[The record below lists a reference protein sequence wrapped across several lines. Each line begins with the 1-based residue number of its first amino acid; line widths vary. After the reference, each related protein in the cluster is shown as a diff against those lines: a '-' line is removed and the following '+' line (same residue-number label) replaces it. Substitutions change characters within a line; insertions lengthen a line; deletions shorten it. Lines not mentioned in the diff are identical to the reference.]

1 MPTAVPSFF
10 SSSALQASA
19 PVAKPSSP
27 QAPEGSSDFQNM
39 LDQAKPRAQKTQDN
53 GADATAKSHQAD
65 KPKQKPAVSKKGKA
79 QAAQK
84 KANVDPA
91 NDEGESGDTETKD
104 ATATQTATAPP
115 PIADPSQTKTPSP
128 ARKTTEAKNADD
140 PATADASQ
148 QVMAAQSALKV
159 QPVDAKKQQD
169 QQSGQQQPQDVS
181 VQAVESD
188 QPDNAD
194 DAQPGS
200 VKVAAD
206 PSSSA
211 AKSQP
216 AASARQTAAKEPARQ
231 KAGIQAGKNLPD
243 QSPAVSASAANAAS
257 QLADADDDSDSGD
270 ATQTTTTASAASD
283 TGAAHAA
290 AHAAESSFADVLG
303 AIQSPAAKSPAT
315 DGHGIQQP
323 SAPAAPPEAQFAQ
336 ANHSTIIS
344 GIHGQL
350 LPAGGTMQV
359 RLDPPELGALSVIVR
374 VHEGVMSASFETSND
389 QATRMLSHTLTQLKS
404 SLEAQ
409 GVSVGKLH
417 VQQSPKG
424 QQSDLRDENRPSQ
437 DNRNQ
442 DSAAQREQQRREML
456 RRMWRRLSGGQD
468 PLDLV
473 A

>member
-1 MPTAVPSFF
+1 MPSAVPSLF
-10 SSSALQASA
+10 SSSALQSSA
-19 PVAKPSSP
+19 PAAKPSSP
-27 QAPEGSSDFQNM
+27 QASEGSSDFQSM
-39 LDQAKPRAQKTQDN
+39 LGQAKPRAQKTQNSGNAD
-53 GADATAKSHQAD
+53 DATAKSQQAD
-65 KPKQKPAVSKKGKA
+65 KPRQKSPVAKKGKV
-79 QAAQK
+79 QAVQK
-84 KANVDPA
+84 KANVGD
-91 NDEGESGDTETKD
+91 SGDEDQSSDSEATD
-104 ATATQTATAPP
+104 ATATQAATTPP
-115 PIADPSQTKTPSP
+115 PIADPSQAKAP
-128 ARKTTEAKNADD
+128 AAPRKTTEKGDD
-140 PATADASQ
+140 DSATADASQ
-148 QVMAAQSALKV
+148 QVLAAQSALKV
-159 QPVDAKKQQD
+159 QPVDAKKHQD
-169 QQSGQQQPQDVS
+169 QQNAQQQPQDAS
-181 VQAVESD
+181 VQAIDSD
-188 QPDNAD
+188 EPG
-194 DAQPGS
+194 DAQP
-200 VKVAAD
+200 A
-206 PSSSA
+206 SA
-211 AKSQP
+211 AMAPDAPPSTKNQPAPAARQP
-216 AASARQTAAKEPARQ
+216 AANGSGKQQAAIQPG
-231 KAGIQAGKNLPD
+231 KASPD
-243 QSPAVSASAANAAS
+243 QAAAQSPSATAAS
-257 QLADADDDSDSGD
+257 QAADADDSSDPDD
-270 ATQTTTTASAASD
+270 ATSAATTPSAAHD
-283 TGAAHAA
+283 TAAAHAA

-315 DGHGIQQP
+315 DAHGVQQTA
-323 SAPAAPPEAQFAQ
+323 APTAPPEAQFAQ

-424 QQSDLRDENRPSQ
+424 QQSDLRDENRSSQ
-437 DNRNQ
+437 DHGSQ